1 MPVLVKNCIA
11 HLNPHSKTVFILC
24 AQSGCGVMASS
35 WESFI
40 AASTS
45 AAPAH
50 TSVSA
55 TPAAAAASPGGGP
68 IITPAATLP
77 QQSYNPSD
85 PAHHQTPHHPPVTHY
100 QQQPQH
106 LHVGQPPHQ
115 GIRVNIPS
123 QVGCGQNSFSIGFLL
138 CLQ

>member
-1 MPVLVKNCIA
+1 MY
-11 HLNPHSKTVFILC
+11 LNQCLKTILNLC
-24 AQSGCGVMASS
+24 LQSGCGVMASS
-35 WESFI
+35 WDSFI

-55 TPAAAAASPGGGP
+55 TPPAAAASPGGGP

-85 PAHHQTPHHPPVTHY
+85 PAHHQPPHHPPVTHY

-106 LHVGQPPHQ
+106 LHVGQPPPHQ

-123 QVGCGQNSFSIGFLL
+123 QVSCQVSSFSIDYCFHFKIKGLNQ
-138 CLQ
+138 CK